1 MKKYSMNEK
10 LKKYIKREEY
20 NSDNDETEIW
30 IGEFSNDPID
40 PINVISEIISNFN
53 SKSYK
58 IIIDDYLSYNSGG
71 IWNSPIIFNNIT
83 FNKGIEFKYY
93 SFDNNVS
100 FINCIFVEAVIF
112 GKSILKKDVSFV
124 NCIFKSNTNF
134 WGTTF
139 SSKSVFSE
147 SRFEGL
153 DNNFWQSHFYGDVFC
168 ENINVRSNINF
179 SDTIFEENVYFKEAI
194 LKGEINFSNV
204 KFKNDQ
210 KDNIEEKKKKE
221 IDFSRVLFGVVTF
234 NNTDFQKNVR
244 FHDTQFHN
252 IANFKDTN
260 FERLVD
266 FYNAHFYNAQQF
278 HFTDFLDRAIFSN
291 TEFDQE
297 VQFLYCRVTKDSY
310 VRFESAIFKKGLDI
324 SRSNFNDRVN
334 FWNIQI
340 EEGDIFKTSEYIND
354 FEPNKKN
361 VPSVYKQLRETYR
374 IIKDNLYKQNNK
386 IEGLHFSEKEM
397 SVYLEEKRAEDS
409 KTKQEKEKNDLLIQE
424 SKASVS
430 INSSKKSFKNI
441 KKKYVRIYEDLS
453 FVKVLFLIIF
463 LVLEFLFSPILLFL
477 CIFQTIY
484 LRFKY
489 VLQKIRNVI
498 VIPIKKLYF
507 YIRIFIRICFYRL
520 LSLKNKSDFLFMFA
534 FLVITLAS
542 GIVYIIVHKYIWYWI
557 TLFLFALWVY
567 LEFYHNRR
575 NIKYTI
581 RSNNYISLVL
591 LCIPMMLIFIMLYGV
606 NDYENDLIYKILSFI
621 FSQFSMMFKDNEI
634 FKFFLITILIFI
646 AIIFSIISKK
656 QDKLL
661 LWFNK
666 NSNIFDTDWVVGV
679 NFTILVT
686 LIAYIV
692 ILSLNPNLFF
702 LPNSEGVGNFLRGLV
717 DVLNITDWRY
727 IKILGKTPTN
737 WQYVFLFIGRIFV
750 AYGIYQTV
758 QAFRKFGKS

>member
-1 MKKYSMNEK
+1 MNEK

>member
-1 MKKYSMNEK
+1 MNEK

-374 IIKDNLYKQNNK
+374 IIKDNLYKQK
-386 IEGLHFSEKEM
+386 
-397 SVYLEEKRAEDS
+397 
-409 KTKQEKEKNDLLIQE
+409 
-424 SKASVS
+424 
-430 INSSKKSFKNI
+430 
-441 KKKYVRIYEDLS
+441 
-453 FVKVLFLIIF
+453 
-463 LVLEFLFSPILLFL
+463 
-477 CIFQTIY
+477 
-484 LRFKY
+484 
-489 VLQKIRNVI
+489 
-498 VIPIKKLYF
+498 
-507 YIRIFIRICFYRL
+507 
-520 LSLKNKSDFLFMFA
+520 
-534 FLVITLAS
+534 
-542 GIVYIIVHKYIWYWI
+542 
-557 TLFLFALWVY
+557 
-567 LEFYHNRR
+567 
-575 NIKYTI
+575 
-581 RSNNYISLVL
+581 
-591 LCIPMMLIFIMLYGV
+591 
-606 NDYENDLIYKILSFI
+606 
-621 FSQFSMMFKDNEI
+621 
-634 FKFFLITILIFI
+634 
-646 AIIFSIISKK
+646 
-656 QDKLL
+656 
-661 LWFNK
+661 
-666 NSNIFDTDWVVGV
+666 
-679 NFTILVT
+679 
-686 LIAYIV
+686 
-692 ILSLNPNLFF
+692 
-702 LPNSEGVGNFLRGLV
+702 
-717 DVLNITDWRY
+717 
-727 IKILGKTPTN
+727 
-737 WQYVFLFIGRIFV
+737 
-750 AYGIYQTV
+750 
-758 QAFRKFGKS
+758 